1 MQVDQLRVHLEPT
14 CLPQELIDLCAA
26 FSVETNVV
34 QSLIDAMGELSS
46 VYTDVESSL
55 AEIQNLLSE
64 EQENER
70 IYQGQGKRPPS
81 MILKELSLEAGRFV
95 EAHAKAAD
103 SNMLLHKAI
112 NSHLDNLRT
121 LSLPLSEIQAQLP
134 SIQVLESSKDQAAI
148 KELHRLLDKVEE
160 MRKQRQMLYTQLREA
175 LKADAITKLATH
187 QTDLE
192 VLFTKEL
199 AKHQRLTSLIEQN
212 LSAQEKI
219 LIALTEANA
228 RYADTRRSTADIQ
241 QRRIATVAA
250 LMASAEAYPDLIA
263 KCQKGLEFYRKI
275 DTNVTKLLQR
285 LRSVS
290 NRKSVNS
297 RRLHE
302 NAIAPLM

>member
-1 MQVDQLRVHLEPT
+1 
-14 CLPQELIDLCAA
+14 
-26 FSVETNVV
+26 
-34 QSLIDAMGELSS
+34 MGQLSS

-55 AEIQNLLSE
+55 AEIQHLLSE

-70 IYQGQGKRPPS
+70 IYQSQGKRPPS
-81 MILKELSLEAGRFV
+81 MILKELSLEAGRFT

-112 NSHLDNLRT
+112 NSHLSNLRT

-134 SIQVLESSKDQAAI
+134 SIQILESSKDQAAI
-148 KELHRLLDKVEE
+148 KELTRLLDKVEE

-175 LKADAITKLATH
+175 LQADDITKLATH

-192 VLFTKEL
+192 ALFTQEL

-219 LIALTEANA
+219 LVALTEANA

-241 QRRIATVAA
+241 QRRNSAVTA
-250 LMASAEAYPDLIA
+250 LLTSAEAYPDLMA
-263 KCQKGLEFYRKI
+263 KCQKGLEFYRKM

-285 LRSVS
+285 LRSVC
-290 NRKSVNS
+290 RIQQ
-297 RRLHE
+297 E
-302 NAIAPLM
+302 DAAISWTPFDKNLL

>member
-1 MQVDQLRVHLEPT
+1 
-14 CLPQELIDLCAA
+14 
-26 FSVETNVV
+26 VV

-81 MILKELSLEAGRFV
+81 MILKELSLKAGRFV

-148 KELHRLLDKVEE
+148 KELHRLLDKVKE
-160 MRKQRQMLYTQLREA
+160 MRKQRQMLYPQLREA
-175 LKADAITKLATH
+175 LQADEITKLATH

-192 VLFTKEL
+192 VLFTQEF
-199 AKHQRLTSLIEQN
+199 AKHQRLTWLIEQN

-219 LIALTEANA
+219 LVALTEANA

-250 LMASAEAYPDLIA
+250 LMQRYFHKGKSMRFTC
-263 KCQKGLEFYRKI
+263 CQRK
-275 DTNVTKLLQR
+275 
-285 LRSVS
+285 
-290 NRKSVNS
+290 
-297 RRLHE
+297 
-302 NAIAPLM
+302 